1 MITFEEYLKG
11 VENTPT
17 INEEQEF
24 LEEAYTPEMKQLI
37 SKEELSKIGNF
48 INKRF
53 DISAQNTN
61 FHSLQN
67 ISTQNMK
74 DYDHAIVVMN
84 SGLVSIVKKSKNS
97 LEYVYPQNYGT
108 LTAKDVKN
116 IKAAFV
122 FNWKVQNDTSI
133 LRQERQRV
141 KPGEDILLKKS
152 QRLQKKIEYSKNK
165 AIEDLK
171 TLCAKHDLTIR
182 YAYAVENGR
191 WAIGVERDTNI
202 GSVDLNYSTEYS
214 KTPRAEIRLGGKLIT
229 SIADFKSFL
238 TVIQD
243 FDKFIDAL
251 EKLSP
256 SFSSLPIH

>member
-24 LEEAYTPEMKQLI
+24 LEEAYSPEMKKLI

-48 INKRF
+48 INKHF

-84 SGLVSIVKKSKNS
+84 SGLVSIVKKSGNS

-122 FNWKVQNDTSI
+122 FNWKVQNDSSI
-133 LRQERQRV
+133 LRQERQRM
-141 KPGEDILLKKS
+141 KPGEDILVKKS
-152 QRLQKKIEYSKNK
+152 ELIHKIIDQSKNEVHK
-165 AIEDLK
+165 KLSA
-171 TLCAKHDLTIR
+171 LCAKYKIIAKH
-182 YAYAVENGR
+182 AYSEENGR
-191 WAIGVERDTNI
+191 WSIRVEKPSNL
-202 GSVDLNYSTEYS
+202 GSITLSYGTTYS
-214 KTPRAEIRLGGKLIT
+214 KTPSVEISVGSKVIT
-229 SIADFKSFL
+229 SITDFKDFGKHIADFCDFL
-238 TVIQD
+238 EE
-243 FDKFIDAL
+243 L

-256 SFSSLPIH
+256 SFSSLPIR